1 MWKTRDS
8 PKPGNLL
15 LVPWHLSKYY
25 PRKVLMSTFKYFLWF
40 DLYLPQI
47 CTDNYNA
54 ICREG
59 FEEKSR
65 RNLPYEKKNQS
76 IYLFVFH
83 MEIQLEAAFYKPG
96 KEPSPKPFMLAC

>member
-1 MWKTRDS
+1 M
-8 PKPGNLL
+8 
-15 LVPWHLSKYY
+15 
-25 PRKVLMSTFKYFLWF
+25 
-40 DLYLPQI
+40 
-47 CTDNYNA
+47 
-54 ICREG
+54 
-59 FEEKSR
+59 